1 MRKFVFL
8 TCLMLIM
15 SISWTALAMDLD
27 DLFGGDLFV
36 EYEEDETALRPEEA
50 LLVQDGWDVGGSYNL
65 SVNASRTF
73 IEGLEPIDTWRTSLG
88 GNLYLDA
95 RPDPDFRV
103 FGKMGLNYA
112 VSKDKSED
120 PLNLSLQE
128 LFADFNYDN
137 QVFFR
142 AGKQNVKWGVGYF
155 YSPADVISVGRI
167 DPSNPEKEIEGPVAL
182 RVHYP
187 RGSTNYYFYTLFDG
201 VTEPSEVGLAPKM
214 EFVMGGT
221 EIGLGGFYQK
231 DKAPRAMLTLSSSLG
246 NVAVFGEAV
255 VGKATDQF
263 FFQGT
268 AGGRYS
274 YNDPDGLFNLT
285 GAAQYFY
292 DEEGYETGKHKLGAM
307 LSWNG
312 ILGSKFSSMTHLDAN
327 LSDKYSM
334 VTSVLSLPSI
344 SKISPSVGISYVYAD
359 LGPNIKPLS
368 NTTVFAAITLGSGSF

>member
-103 FGKMGLNYA
+103 FGKMDLNYA
-112 VSKDKSED
+112 VSEDKSED

-128 LFADFNYDN
+128 LFVDFNYDN

-155 YSPADVISVGRI
+155 FSPAEICSRGTVG
-167 DPSNPEKEIEGPVAL
+167 
-182 RVHYP
+182 
-187 RGSTNYYFYTLFDG
+187 
-201 VTEPSEVGLAPKM
+201 
-214 EFVMGGT
+214 
-221 EIGLGGFYQK
+221 
-231 DKAPRAMLTLSSSLG
+231 
-246 NVAVFGEAV
+246 
-255 VGKATDQF
+255 
-263 FFQGT
+263 
-268 AGGRYS
+268 
-274 YNDPDGLFNLT
+274 
-285 GAAQYFY
+285 
-292 DEEGYETGKHKLGAM
+292 
-307 LSWNG
+307 
-312 ILGSKFSSMTHLDAN
+312 
-327 LSDKYSM
+327 
-334 VTSVLSLPSI
+334 
-344 SKISPSVGISYVYAD
+344 
-359 LGPNIKPLS
+359 
-368 NTTVFAAITLGSGSF
+368 